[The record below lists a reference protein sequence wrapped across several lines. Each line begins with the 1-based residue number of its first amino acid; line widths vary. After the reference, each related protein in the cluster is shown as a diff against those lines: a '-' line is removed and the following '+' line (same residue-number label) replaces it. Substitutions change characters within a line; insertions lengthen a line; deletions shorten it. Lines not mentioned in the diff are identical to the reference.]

1 MVSIEQF
8 IQRNSI
14 QAGPSCATLT
24 PDVAMML
31 QRQYDLALSGQPW
44 TAANCPTPL
53 RDEFLRIVRENIRL
67 RDLRAL
73 PEDEQNFKIPK
84 NAIML

>member
-1 MVSIEQF
+1 MVTIQQF
-8 IQRNSI
+8 IERNSI
-14 QAGPSCATLT
+14 PSGPACATIT

-31 QRQYDLALSGQPW
+31 QQQYDYALAGQPW
-44 TAANCPTPL
+44 TAAHCPTPL

-73 PEDEQNFKIPK
+73 PEKDQIFRIPK
-84 NAIML
+84 NAILI